1 MKVDF
6 HQFFSRKKPLMKNPV
21 EAIRKYYSETVAE
34 LKKCSWPTKQEL
46 YESTLVVVSSLILL
60 SVFVSVADFV
70 FELAVRVVTGSI

>member
-1 MKVDF
+1 
-6 HQFFSRKKPLMKNPV
+6 MKNPV

-60 SVFVSVADFV
+60 SVFVCVADFA
-70 FELAVRVVTGSI
+70 FELVVRTITGSI